1 MKQVK
6 QVSGNLHLCIAIK
19 TFQIVNVSRLPE
31 AEFDFATDNLDL
43 ARGKY
48 VPFEVTEDDILGLY
62 LIDMGIALG
71 TVVLLKW

>member
-1 MKQVK
+1 MKQV
-6 QVSGNLHLCIAIK
+6 IATE
-19 TFQIVNVSRLPE
+19 TFQIVNVDRLPD

-62 LIDMGIALG
+62 LNDMGIAFG
-71 TVVLLKW
+71 TDVLLKW